1 MTLATAPGAIASLG
15 VQAPSFSRKAAF
27 VWMAWFALRAF
38 DMGMR
43 STARQNRPR
52 G

>member
-1 MTLATAPGAIASLG
+1 MRLATAPGAIASLG

-38 DMGMR
+38 DMGDVQPHE
-43 STARQNRPR
+43 QNRPR
-52 G
+52 D